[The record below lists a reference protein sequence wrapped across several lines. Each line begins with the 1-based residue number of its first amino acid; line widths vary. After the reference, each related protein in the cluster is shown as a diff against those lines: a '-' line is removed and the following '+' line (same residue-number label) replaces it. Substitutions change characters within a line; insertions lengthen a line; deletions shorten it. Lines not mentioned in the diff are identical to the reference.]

1 MTSFKSKFQKKKL
14 LPVTEAMQPP
24 TVKIIPSLYCR
35 QDHLMLTI
43 GPNNSKRCERGDMIS
58 INNKKEL
65 SHYKFD
71 KTKCD
76 IKGTHC
82 IFIVGDDEICSD
94 WSEKKSIGNQTFFAI
109 SVITTRMKK

>member
-1 MTSFKSKFQKKKL
+1 MCSPF
-14 LPVTEAMQPP
+14 
-24 TVKIIPSLYCR
+24 KIIPSFYCTKTY
-35 QDHLMLTI
+35 LMSTVGQEI
-43 GPNNSKRCERGDMIS
+43 SKRYERGDMIS

-82 IFIVGDDEICSD
+82 IFIVGDD
-94 WSEKKSIGNQTFFAI
+94 KNVVPGVK
-109 SVITTRMKK
+109 